1 MTRGMIFWVIMI
13 ILFILGIGAYW
24 GHSGSGMYWGMGMTV
39 VEFVLLAL
47 LGWQVFGPAVK
58 G

>member
-1 MTRGMIFWVIMI
+1 MTRALLFWVIMI
-13 ILFILGIGAYW
+13 ILLVLGFAEYY
-24 GHSGSGMYWGMGMTV
+24 GHTGGPYWGMGMSI